1 MATVV
6 EGNFTAATQVS
17 SEFTINKPL
26 HDQARFELNILLGGS
41 TTGTLILE
49 AQVLGNWVQVVS
61 KTASGVTGISRSSTK
76 LFRLRCS
83 VYSGSNGIRYG
94 IYN

>member
-6 EGNFTAATQVS
+6 EGTFTAASQTS
-17 SEFTINKPL
+17 DEFTMNKPL
-26 HDQARFELNILLGGS
+26 HDQARFELNIRLGAS

-49 AQVLGNWVQVVS
+49 AWVLGRWVQVVS
-61 KTASGVTGISRSSTK
+61 KTASGVTGISRSSTR
-76 LFRLRCS
+76 LFRVRCS